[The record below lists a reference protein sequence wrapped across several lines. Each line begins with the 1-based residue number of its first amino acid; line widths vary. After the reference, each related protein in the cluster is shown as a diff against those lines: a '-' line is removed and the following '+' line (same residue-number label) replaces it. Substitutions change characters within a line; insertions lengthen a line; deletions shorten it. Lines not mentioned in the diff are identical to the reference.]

1 MAHKSSYERHKCGG
15 RRLRH
20 LRYNYFTKIE
30 TSPYFTKVE
39 FTSPTIRDVRMNA
52 DRFVIRMELD
62 GIKKRSQRSKWGKTV
77 NFYLWLIPFLV
88 ILLGFAF
95 YDYVYMAIQAEKQTL
110 DELKESKQ
118 KTLEKYISAL
128 DQKGALENRINAL
141 KDSRKS
147 RETTTVEGQTP
158 SVAAANLQ
166 NMVKGIITGKGGTI
180 SSEGRKNPRT

>member
-1 MAHKSSYERHKCGG
+1 MGK
-15 RRLRH
+15 
-20 LRYNYFTKIE
+20 N
-30 TSPYFTKVE
+30 
-39 FTSPTIRDVRMNA
+39 
-52 DRFVIRMELD
+52 
-62 GIKKRSQRSKWGKTV
+62 SKLL
-77 NFYLWLIPFLV
+77 FWLIPFLV

-95 YDYVYMAIQAEKQTL
+95 YDYVYMAIQAEMQTL

-118 KTLEKYISAL
+118 KTLEKYISAI

-141 KDSRKS
+141 KESRKS

-180 SSEGRKNPRT
+180 SSERAEKSEDLSHLKVITVSVDTILPETKALYDILYLFETHPVTLLIRELDVRVRNMREPRELMVKFKVSAMNMGK

>member
-1 MAHKSSYERHKCGG
+1 MVK
-15 RRLRH
+15 
-20 LRYNYFTKIE
+20 N
-30 TSPYFTKVE
+30 
-39 FTSPTIRDVRMNA
+39 
-52 DRFVIRMELD
+52 
-62 GIKKRSQRSKWGKTV
+62 SKLL
-77 NFYLWLIPFLV
+77 FWLIPFLV

-95 YDYVYMAIQAEKQTL
+95 YDYVYMAIQAEMQTL

-118 KTLEKYISAL
+118 KTLEKYISAI

-141 KDSRKS
+141 KESRKS

-180 SSEGRKNPRT
+180 SSERAEKSEDLSHLKVITVSVDTILPETKALYDILYLFETHPVTLLIRELDVRVRNMREPRELMVKFKVSAMNMGK